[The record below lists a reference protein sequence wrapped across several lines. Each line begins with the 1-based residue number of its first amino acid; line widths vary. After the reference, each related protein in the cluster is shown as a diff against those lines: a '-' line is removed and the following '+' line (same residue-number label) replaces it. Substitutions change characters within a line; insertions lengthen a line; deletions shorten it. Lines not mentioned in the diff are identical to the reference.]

1 MDEEFNKEQIER
13 LISSLG
19 PLPESFDNLANAIKN
34 NAAAQTDS
42 GKKVKE
48 SGTLFKDVLTH
59 MTEATEDSTEST
71 KKRTAAEKSAF
82 NNSVD
87 ALENFGSALTT
98 SHPTLSTFKSTVQS
112 GTDAIADMATQIPL
126 FGEAISMAIKA
137 IGAVT
142 GAYFDQFDQQNAF
155 GSEMR
160 KMGVTVSALS
170 DGTVLTTDKLTDLA
184 RKSGYTADKLGELA
198 GIMEGAGPAIALFGS
213 GMTEGTAE
221 FFKYTKLSVANQ
233 MQMRQLGYTY
243 EEVNEVQTAYLEL
256 QRASGINLKSQN
268 ITAETLQKRSLDYAK
283 SLTVISEL
291 TGKSAEAQMKDA
303 EAARA
308 EYRNKMAN
316 LKEDQEIANL
326 KKQAAVEGISAEQ
339 KASLTARA
347 EMLQDEKDARNTMM
361 GTISQILG
369 PDLAKQFNT
378 VAITGNFDATTQGLA
393 QLGMSVEEITESFKD
408 LDPNDATAMMKAS
421 AGIIGKMTEGQADAI
436 ARFGDSIIRMGDDAE
451 GFGKRMGLGGDQLDA
466 FLRLKDAGDAD
477 GVSKMIMEAQKKV
490 TKTKEPGIDY
500 QLTFQAGLEVGTR
513 ALKSFSD
520 GLLDKSLP
528 LVIVGTVGAMAALT
542 VATFKGAKALAAMG
556 LPIGKAITGMVSTAA
571 SAVKT
576 GFSTA
581 ASAVKTGVSG
591 GGDKVARTALTKA
604 ATGSKLVRGGGAL
617 AAITSVAGGVM
628 HSVSDTSRAN
638 TRLESGQIDK
648 AEADRRKTVG
658 RSEGAGQAVGGLAGA
673 LAGAQAGA
681 MLGAFGGPVGAAIG
695 GFIGAGVGAWMG
707 SSAGKDAAGAMAG
720 GMTKTIDADVKK
732 AQLALAD
739 QSGLYDKKGIG
750 RESTIDWEK
759 FEAMQKE
766 GAMTPEMIQSI
777 IQDND
782 VSNADEDKLT
792 KIFHDMTLDN
802 PEWNKIEEKPEVPQV
817 EIDKTKPEVPQS
829 LVNGI
834 SEISQSKL
842 ILANEELTKAID
854 ALNQTIV
861 IADDGI
867 IKPSPK
873 REGLDTKELTQPQ
886 GLDTKETKELTQ
898 PQGLD
903 TKELTQPQGLD
914 TKELTQPQGLDTK
927 ELTQPQGLDTK
938 ETKELT
944 QPQRLDTKE
953 LTQPLGLDTKELTQ
967 PLVTETE
974 ISQSKLILANEELT
988 KAIDALN
995 QTIVIADDGII
1006 KPSPKRE
1013 GLDTKEL
1020 TQPQGLDTK
1029 ETKELTQPQGLDTKE
1044 LTQPQGLDTKE
1055 LTQPQGL
1062 DTKELTQPQGLD
1074 TKETKELTQPQ
1085 RLDTKELT
1093 QPLGLDTKELT
1104 QPLVTETEISQ
1115 SKVVLVNEELKKAI
1129 NALNKT
1135 IVVASNGTIV
1145 PAFDS
1150 GGKLAIG
1157 EIGLVGEKGPELVQG
1172 PADVTSRAE
1181 TGKKLSAWDKRKQTG
1196 EELSAELNTIKML
1209 LGRKGGAGTMSGPDD
1224 LYGEKMRGK
1233 VLSTHDTSEE
1243 IARLMGEAMEKAGLK
1258 GSITAE
1264 EVSAGQGN
1272 EKAKGS
1278 KVEALLKKLEN
1289 KKTAMGSRDMSH
1301 RQTMDLASS
1310 IELDDVSTP
1319 TVDIAPKEVPKP
1331 EETPQGSPQLAG
1343 DLDKQ
1348 DAKAD
1353 ENLRLL
1359 ADLGRLL
1366 GRMDSR
1372 MEEQNSLTEKIVQYS
1387 SV

>member
-1 MDEEFNKEQIER
+1 MDEEFNKEQIDR

-513 ALKSFSD
+513 ALKSFAD

-886 GLDTKETKELTQ
+886 GLDTKE
-898 PQGLD
+898 
-903 TKELTQPQGLD
+903 
-914 TKELTQPQGLDTK
+914 
-927 ELTQPQGLDTK
+927 
-938 ETKELT
+938 
-944 QPQRLDTKE
+944 
-953 LTQPLGLDTKELTQ
+953 
-967 PLVTETE
+967 
-974 ISQSKLILANEELT
+974 
-988 KAIDALN
+988 
-995 QTIVIADDGII
+995 
-1006 KPSPKRE
+1006 
-1013 GLDTKEL
+1013 
-1020 TQPQGLDTK
+1020 
-1029 ETKELTQPQGLDTKE
+1029 
-1044 LTQPQGLDTKE
+1044 

>member
-326 KKQAAVEGISAEQ
+326 KKQAAVEGISEEQ

-347 EMLQDEKDARNTMM
+347 KMLQDEKDARNMM
-361 GTISQILG
+361 FGTISQILG
-369 PDLAKQFNT
+369 PDLAEQFNT

-451 GFGKRMGLGGDQLDA
+451 GFGKSVGLGGEQLDA

-490 TKTKEPGIDY
+490 TDTKKPGIDY
-500 QLTFQAGLEVGTR
+500 QLTFQAALEVSTR
-513 ALKSFSD
+513 AVKSFSD

-528 LVIVGTVGAMAALT
+528 LVIAGTGVAMAALT

-732 AQLALAD
+732 AQLDLAD

-886 GLDTKETKELTQ
+886 GLDTKE
-898 PQGLD
+898 
-903 TKELTQPQGLD
+903 
-914 TKELTQPQGLDTK
+914 
-927 ELTQPQGLDTK
+927 
-938 ETKELT
+938 
-944 QPQRLDTKE
+944 
-953 LTQPLGLDTKELTQ
+953 
-967 PLVTETE
+967 
-974 ISQSKLILANEELT
+974 
-988 KAIDALN
+988 
-995 QTIVIADDGII
+995 
-1006 KPSPKRE
+1006 
-1013 GLDTKEL
+1013 
-1020 TQPQGLDTK
+1020 
-1029 ETKELTQPQGLDTKE
+1029 TKE